1 METYKPKGVCST
13 LIQFEVENNIITHC
27 QFTNGCQGNTTG
39 VARLIEGFEIHDAIR
54 RLKGIRC
61 RGNTSCPDQLAQAL
75 EAYLAKQQ
83 SA

>member
-13 LIQFEVENNIITHC
+13 LIEFEVENDIITHC
-27 QFTNGCQGNTTG
+27 KFTNGCRGNTTG
-39 VARLIEGFEIHDAIR
+39 VARLVEGFEIHDAIK

-61 RGNTSCPDQLAQAL
+61 RGNTSCPDQLALAL
-75 EAYLAKQQ
+75 EAYLAKRQ